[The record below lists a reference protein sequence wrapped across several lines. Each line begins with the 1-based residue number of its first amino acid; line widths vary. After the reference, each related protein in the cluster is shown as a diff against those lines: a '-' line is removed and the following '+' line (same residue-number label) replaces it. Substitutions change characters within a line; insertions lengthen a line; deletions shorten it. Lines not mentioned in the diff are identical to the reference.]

1 MGWNWMR
8 ITFNLVPVSL
18 SLLLLLNF
26 ATTAKA
32 QGPTYLYNICS
43 DNKTTP
49 NSLFKKDLNTLF
61 SSLSSNATANAEFF
75 NTTVPATNSN
85 DTAYGL
91 FMCRGDLSSCGQC
104 VVNATQKLS
113 SDANCSLSKRA
124 VIWYD
129 ECMVWY
135 SNNRSILSTMF
146 TRPGVYLSNTGNVS
160 NQESFM
166 KLLFRTMNETAKEA
180 AKSPV
185 LEKKYATR
193 QANIS
198 GFQNL
203 YCMAQCTDNLTPRD
217 CASCLTEAITEL
229 TPCCGGK
236 QGGRVL
242 FPSCFVRYEL
252 YPFYNA
258 LAPSPSPSAGIVP
271 PPPAT
276 NSSNSGGSSGLSSGT
291 IVAIVVPIAVAVLLF
306 VAGVCFLI
314 RRRARKKH
322 DSAQDPQTVTEIS
335 SIDSLR
341 FDLST
346 IEAATKKFSQ
356 DNKLGEGGFGE
367 VYKGLLPS
375 GQEVA
380 VKRLS
385 KGSVQGGEEFKNEV
399 ELVAKLQHRYLV
411 RLLGFCL
418 QGEEKILV
426 YEYVPNKSLDYIL
439 FDPEKQGLLDWTRRY
454 KIIGGIAR
462 GIQYLHEDSR
472 LKIIHRDLKPSNI
485 LLDEDMNPKIA
496 DFGMARLFAVDQTQ
510 GNTSR
515 IVGTYGYMSPEYAMR
530 GEFSVKS
537 DVYSF
542 GVLVLEIISGKK
554 ISSFYETDADDLVSY
569 AWKLWKEGTPLEL
582 MDPTLRKSYTPNEVM
597 RCIHIG
603 LLCVQEDPADRP
615 TMATIM
621 LMLDSYSVTLP
632 VPNQP
637 AFVFNDLVATTL
649 NEIAKQASNSAS
661 GDYKFATKEAAIG
674 GSQKLYTMAQCV
686 PDMSSYDCNMC
697 FQMISLLL
705 CLLLTLISHTTAQ
718 PSFLYHFCMND
729 KGNYTENSAY
739 HTNLNTLL
747 STLSSNTEVDYGF
760 YNFSQG
766 QGSDKVNAI
775 GMCRGDVK
783 PESCRSCLNDSRVL
797 LMHRCPNQKEAIGW
811 YDNCMLRYSNRSIFD
826 TMEPDPTY
834 LLWVGI
840 NATDTNQF
848 IQVLRNLLESLR
860 TNASSADTSPPSP
873 SKESPPPPV
882 TNTNATSTKGKSNST
897 GIVIAVVV
905 PIFVVLVLLISV
917 CIFIRARKR
926 KRSFHNHND
935 TEVNNEI
942 EPIESLQFNFD
953 TIRTATNNFSEENK
967 LGRGGFGPVYKGKLS
982 NGREIAVKRLSM
994 NSGQGDTEFK
1004 NEVLL
1009 VAKLQ
1014 HRNLVRLLGFCLE
1027 RKERLLVYEF
1037 VPNKSLDYFIFDPIK
1052 RAHLDWEKRYK
1063 IIGGIAKGLLY
1074 LHEDSRL
1081 RIIHRD
1087 LKASNILLDEEMN
1100 PKISDFGMA
1109 RLFLVDQTQGNTNRV
1124 VGTYG
1129 YMAPEYIM
1137 QGQFSVKSDVF
1148 SFGVMVLEIVSGQK
1162 NSGFHKGEDVEDLIS
1177 FAWKNWR
1184 DGTASNIIDH
1194 TMNNGSRNEILRCIH
1209 IGLLC
1214 VQENLADRPNM
1225 ASIVLMLNSH
1235 SLTLP
1240 VPSKPPFLVD
1250 SRGLSTIPSWEYSS
1264 RETD

>member
-1 MGWNWMR
+1 
-8 ITFNLVPVSL
+8 
-18 SLLLLLNF
+18 
-26 ATTAKA
+26 
-32 QGPTYLYNICS
+32 
-43 DNKTTP
+43 
-49 NSLFKKDLNTLF
+49 
-61 SSLSSNATANAEFF
+61 
-75 NTTVPATNSN
+75 
-85 DTAYGL
+85 
-91 FMCRGDLSSCGQC
+91 
-104 VVNATQKLS
+104 
-113 SDANCSLSKRA
+113 
-124 VIWYD
+124 
-129 ECMVWY
+129 
-135 SNNRSILSTMF
+135 
-146 TRPGVYLSNTGNVS
+146 
-160 NQESFM
+160 
-166 KLLFRTMNETAKEA
+166 
-180 AKSPV
+180 
-185 LEKKYATR
+185 
-193 QANIS
+193 
-198 GFQNL
+198 
-203 YCMAQCTDNLTPRD
+203 MAI
-217 CASCLTEAITEL
+217 AMAM
-229 TPCCGGK
+229 
-236 QGGRVL
+236 
-242 FPSCFVRYEL
+242 
-252 YPFYNA
+252 
-258 LAPSPSPSAGIVP
+258 APS
-271 PPPAT
+271 
-276 NSSNSGGSSGLSSGT
+276 SSR
-291 IVAIVVPIAVAVLLF
+291 V
-306 VAGVCFLI
+306 
-314 RRRARKKH
+314 
-322 DSAQDPQTVTEIS
+322 IS
-335 SIDSLR
+335 
-341 FDLST
+341 
-346 IEAATKKFSQ
+346 Q
-356 DNKLGEGGFGE
+356 
-367 VYKGLLPS
+367 
-375 GQEVA
+375 
-380 VKRLS
+380 
-385 KGSVQGGEEFKNEV
+385 
-399 ELVAKLQHRYLV
+399 
-411 RLLGFCL
+411 
-418 QGEEKILV
+418 
-426 YEYVPNKSLDYIL
+426 
-439 FDPEKQGLLDWTRRY
+439 
-454 KIIGGIAR
+454 
-462 GIQYLHEDSR
+462 
-472 LKIIHRDLKPSNI
+472 
-485 LLDEDMNPKIA
+485 
-496 DFGMARLFAVDQTQ
+496 
-510 GNTSR
+510 
-515 IVGTYGYMSPEYAMR
+515 
-530 GEFSVKS
+530 
-537 DVYSF
+537 
-542 GVLVLEIISGKK
+542 
-554 ISSFYETDADDLVSY
+554 
-569 AWKLWKEGTPLEL
+569 
-582 MDPTLRKSYTPNEVM
+582 
-597 RCIHIG
+597 
-603 LLCVQEDPADRP
+603 
-615 TMATIM
+615 
-621 LMLDSYSVTLP
+621 
-632 VPNQP
+632 
-637 AFVFNDLVATTL
+637 
-649 NEIAKQASNSAS
+649 
-661 GDYKFATKEAAIG
+661 
-674 GSQKLYTMAQCV
+674 
-686 PDMSSYDCNMC
+686 
-697 FQMISLLL
+697 LL
-705 CLLLTLISHTTAQ
+705 CLLFTLISHTTAQ

-747 STLSSNTEVDYGF
+747 STLSSNTQIDYGF

-840 NATDTNQF
+840 NATDMNQF

-860 TNASSADTSPPSP
+860 TNASSGDSLKKYAAGSAAGPSFQTIFALLQCTPDLSEQECDDCLVRAISNINDRCYGLTKCRIGKPSCNLRFDTSPFYDSTADASPSSP

-926 KRSFHNHND
+926 KRSFHDHND
-935 TEVNNEI
+935 TEVDNEI
-942 EPIESLQFNFD
+942 EPIDSLQFNFD

-1250 SRGLSTIPSWEYSS
+1250 TRGLSTIPSWEYSS

>member
-1 MGWNWMR
+1 MR
-8 ITFNLVPVSL
+8 TWKSSETNLIVLVASVFVFMSFESEAAPTFTSNFCTDGSYYLPNSSYSSNLNLFLSSL
-18 SLLLLLNF
+18 ISNASLHHGFYRTTVNQGEIKGYFLCRPDVTSTLCSDCV
-26 ATTAKA
+26 TTAAKEIRK
-32 QGPTYLYNICS
+32 LC
-43 DNKTTP
+43 
-49 NSLFKKDLNTLF
+49 
-61 SSLSSNATANAEFF
+61 
-75 NTTVPATNSN
+75 TNQTESI
-85 DTAYGL
+85 
-91 FMCRGDLSSCGQC
+91 
-104 VVNATQKLS
+104 
-113 SDANCSLSKRA
+113 
-124 VIWYD
+124 IWYD
-129 ECMVWY
+129 ECMLRY
-135 SNNRSILSTMF
+135 TNLSFLNNIV
-146 TRPGVYLSNTGNVS
+146 PG
-160 NQESFM
+160 
-166 KLLFRTMNETAKEA
+166 MN
-180 AKSPV
+180 
-185 LEKKYATR
+185 LYNEK
-193 QANIS
+193 NIS
-198 GFQNL
+198 
-203 YCMAQCTDNLTPRD
+203 D
-217 CASCLTEAITEL
+217 SEL
-229 TPCCGGK
+229 
-236 QGGRVL
+236 Q
-242 FPSCFVRYEL
+242 
-252 YPFYNA
+252 
-258 LAPSPSPSAGIVP
+258 
-271 PPPAT
+271 
-276 NSSNSGGSSGLSSGT
+276 
-291 IVAIVVPIAVAVLLF
+291 
-306 VAGVCFLI
+306 
-314 RRRARKKH
+314 
-322 DSAQDPQTVTEIS
+322 Q
-335 SIDSLR
+335 
-341 FDLST
+341 
-346 IEAATKKFSQ
+346 
-356 DNKLGEGGFGE
+356 
-367 VYKGLLPS
+367 
-375 GQEVA
+375 
-380 VKRLS
+380 
-385 KGSVQGGEEFKNEV
+385 
-399 ELVAKLQHRYLV
+399 
-411 RLLGFCL
+411 
-418 QGEEKILV
+418 
-426 YEYVPNKSLDYIL
+426 
-439 FDPEKQGLLDWTRRY
+439 
-454 KIIGGIAR
+454 
-462 GIQYLHEDSR
+462 
-472 LKIIHRDLKPSNI
+472 
-485 LLDEDMNPKIA
+485 
-496 DFGMARLFAVDQTQ
+496 
-510 GNTSR
+510 
-515 IVGTYGYMSPEYAMR
+515 
-530 GEFSVKS
+530 
-537 DVYSF
+537 
-542 GVLVLEIISGKK
+542 
-554 ISSFYETDADDLVSY
+554 
-569 AWKLWKEGTPLEL
+569 
-582 MDPTLRKSYTPNEVM
+582 
-597 RCIHIG
+597 
-603 LLCVQEDPADRP
+603 
-615 TMATIM
+615 
-621 LMLDSYSVTLP
+621 
-632 VPNQP
+632 
-637 AFVFNDLVATTL
+637 FNDLVATTL

-697 FQMISLLL
+697 FQSGIASIPTGKQGARSLLPI
-705 CLLLTLISHTTAQ
+705 C
-718 PSFLYHFCMND
+718 
-729 KGNYTENSAY
+729 
-739 HTNLNTLL
+739 NLRYELNP
-747 STLSSNTEVDYGF
+747 F
-760 YNFSQG
+760 YN
-766 QGSDKVNAI
+766 
-775 GMCRGDVK
+775 
-783 PESCRSCLNDSRVL
+783 ESWSSTQPVL
-797 LMHRCPNQKEAIGW
+797 P
-811 YDNCMLRYSNRSIFD
+811 
-826 TMEPDPTY
+826 P
-834 LLWVGI
+834 
-840 NATDTNQF
+840 
-848 IQVLRNLLESLR
+848 
-860 TNASSADTSPPSP
+860 SSKADTSPPSP

>member
-1 MGWNWMR
+1 
-8 ITFNLVPVSL
+8 
-18 SLLLLLNF
+18 
-26 ATTAKA
+26 
-32 QGPTYLYNICS
+32 
-43 DNKTTP
+43 
-49 NSLFKKDLNTLF
+49 
-61 SSLSSNATANAEFF
+61 
-75 NTTVPATNSN
+75 
-85 DTAYGL
+85 
-91 FMCRGDLSSCGQC
+91 
-104 VVNATQKLS
+104 
-113 SDANCSLSKRA
+113 
-124 VIWYD
+124 
-129 ECMVWY
+129 
-135 SNNRSILSTMF
+135 
-146 TRPGVYLSNTGNVS
+146 
-160 NQESFM
+160 
-166 KLLFRTMNETAKEA
+166 
-180 AKSPV
+180 
-185 LEKKYATR
+185 
-193 QANIS
+193 
-198 GFQNL
+198 
-203 YCMAQCTDNLTPRD
+203 MAM
-217 CASCLTEAITEL
+217 AM
-229 TPCCGGK
+229 
-236 QGGRVL
+236 
-242 FPSCFVRYEL
+242 
-252 YPFYNA
+252 
-258 LAPSPSPSAGIVP
+258 APS
-271 PPPAT
+271 
-276 NSSNSGGSSGLSSGT
+276 SSR
-291 IVAIVVPIAVAVLLF
+291 V
-306 VAGVCFLI
+306 
-314 RRRARKKH
+314 
-322 DSAQDPQTVTEIS
+322 
-335 SIDSLR
+335 
-341 FDLST
+341 
-346 IEAATKKFSQ
+346 
-356 DNKLGEGGFGE
+356 
-367 VYKGLLPS
+367 
-375 GQEVA
+375 
-380 VKRLS
+380 
-385 KGSVQGGEEFKNEV
+385 
-399 ELVAKLQHRYLV
+399 
-411 RLLGFCL
+411 
-418 QGEEKILV
+418 
-426 YEYVPNKSLDYIL
+426 
-439 FDPEKQGLLDWTRRY
+439 
-454 KIIGGIAR
+454 
-462 GIQYLHEDSR
+462 
-472 LKIIHRDLKPSNI
+472 
-485 LLDEDMNPKIA
+485 
-496 DFGMARLFAVDQTQ
+496 
-510 GNTSR
+510 
-515 IVGTYGYMSPEYAMR
+515 
-530 GEFSVKS
+530 
-537 DVYSF
+537 
-542 GVLVLEIISGKK
+542 
-554 ISSFYETDADDLVSY
+554 
-569 AWKLWKEGTPLEL
+569 
-582 MDPTLRKSYTPNEVM
+582 
-597 RCIHIG
+597 
-603 LLCVQEDPADRP
+603 
-615 TMATIM
+615 
-621 LMLDSYSVTLP
+621 
-632 VPNQP
+632 
-637 AFVFNDLVATTL
+637 
-649 NEIAKQASNSAS
+649 
-661 GDYKFATKEAAIG
+661 
-674 GSQKLYTMAQCV
+674 
-686 PDMSSYDCNMC
+686 
-697 FQMISLLL
+697 ISLLL

>member
-124 VIWYD
+124 IIWYD

-276 NSSNSGGSSGLSSGT
+276 NSSNSGGNLVLISYAFLGVRTLHFGICHYFHFGNAGSSGLSSGT

-637 AFVFNDLVATTL
+637 AFVVHSGTD
-649 NEIAKQASNSAS
+649 SN
-661 GDYKFATKEAAIG
+661 
-674 GSQKLYTMAQCV
+674 M
-686 PDMSSYDCNMC
+686 
-697 FQMISLLL
+697 
-705 CLLLTLISHTTAQ
+705 
-718 PSFLYHFCMND
+718 
-729 KGNYTENSAY
+729 
-739 HTNLNTLL
+739 
-747 STLSSNTEVDYGF
+747 
-760 YNFSQG
+760 
-766 QGSDKVNAI
+766 
-775 GMCRGDVK
+775 
-783 PESCRSCLNDSRVL
+783 
-797 LMHRCPNQKEAIGW
+797 
-811 YDNCMLRYSNRSIFD
+811 
-826 TMEPDPTY
+826 
-834 LLWVGI
+834 
-840 NATDTNQF
+840 
-848 IQVLRNLLESLR
+848 
-860 TNASSADTSPPSP
+860 
-873 SKESPPPPV
+873 
-882 TNTNATSTKGKSNST
+882 
-897 GIVIAVVV
+897 
-905 PIFVVLVLLISV
+905 
-917 CIFIRARKR
+917 
-926 KRSFHNHND
+926 
-935 TEVNNEI
+935 
-942 EPIESLQFNFD
+942 LQFSEP
-953 TIRTATNNFSEENK
+953 TTNVSVQTSVNEMSVSE
-967 LGRGGFGPVYKGKLS
+967 
-982 NGREIAVKRLSM
+982 M
-994 NSGQGDTEFK
+994 
-1004 NEVLL
+1004 
-1009 VAKLQ
+1009 
-1014 HRNLVRLLGFCLE
+1014 
-1027 RKERLLVYEF
+1027 
-1037 VPNKSLDYFIFDPIK
+1037 DP
-1052 RAHLDWEKRYK
+1052 R
-1063 IIGGIAKGLLY
+1063 
-1074 LHEDSRL
+1074 
-1081 RIIHRD
+1081 
-1087 LKASNILLDEEMN
+1087 
-1100 PKISDFGMA
+1100 
-1109 RLFLVDQTQGNTNRV
+1109 
-1124 VGTYG
+1124 
-1129 YMAPEYIM
+1129 
-1137 QGQFSVKSDVF
+1137 
-1148 SFGVMVLEIVSGQK
+1148 
-1162 NSGFHKGEDVEDLIS
+1162 
-1177 FAWKNWR
+1177 
-1184 DGTASNIIDH
+1184 
-1194 TMNNGSRNEILRCIH
+1194 
-1209 IGLLC
+1209 
-1214 VQENLADRPNM
+1214 
-1225 ASIVLMLNSH
+1225 
-1235 SLTLP
+1235 
-1240 VPSKPPFLVD
+1240 
-1250 SRGLSTIPSWEYSS
+1250 
-1264 RETD
+1264 

>member
-1 MGWNWMR
+1 
-8 ITFNLVPVSL
+8 
-18 SLLLLLNF
+18 
-26 ATTAKA
+26 
-32 QGPTYLYNICS
+32 
-43 DNKTTP
+43 
-49 NSLFKKDLNTLF
+49 
-61 SSLSSNATANAEFF
+61 
-75 NTTVPATNSN
+75 
-85 DTAYGL
+85 
-91 FMCRGDLSSCGQC
+91 
-104 VVNATQKLS
+104 
-113 SDANCSLSKRA
+113 
-124 VIWYD
+124 
-129 ECMVWY
+129 
-135 SNNRSILSTMF
+135 
-146 TRPGVYLSNTGNVS
+146 
-160 NQESFM
+160 
-166 KLLFRTMNETAKEA
+166 
-180 AKSPV
+180 
-185 LEKKYATR
+185 
-193 QANIS
+193 
-198 GFQNL
+198 
-203 YCMAQCTDNLTPRD
+203 MAM
-217 CASCLTEAITEL
+217 AM
-229 TPCCGGK
+229 
-236 QGGRVL
+236 
-242 FPSCFVRYEL
+242 
-252 YPFYNA
+252 
-258 LAPSPSPSAGIVP
+258 APS
-271 PPPAT
+271 
-276 NSSNSGGSSGLSSGT
+276 SSR
-291 IVAIVVPIAVAVLLF
+291 V
-306 VAGVCFLI
+306 
-314 RRRARKKH
+314 
-322 DSAQDPQTVTEIS
+322 
-335 SIDSLR
+335 
-341 FDLST
+341 
-346 IEAATKKFSQ
+346 
-356 DNKLGEGGFGE
+356 
-367 VYKGLLPS
+367 
-375 GQEVA
+375 
-380 VKRLS
+380 
-385 KGSVQGGEEFKNEV
+385 
-399 ELVAKLQHRYLV
+399 
-411 RLLGFCL
+411 
-418 QGEEKILV
+418 
-426 YEYVPNKSLDYIL
+426 
-439 FDPEKQGLLDWTRRY
+439 
-454 KIIGGIAR
+454 
-462 GIQYLHEDSR
+462 
-472 LKIIHRDLKPSNI
+472 
-485 LLDEDMNPKIA
+485 
-496 DFGMARLFAVDQTQ
+496 
-510 GNTSR
+510 
-515 IVGTYGYMSPEYAMR
+515 
-530 GEFSVKS
+530 
-537 DVYSF
+537 
-542 GVLVLEIISGKK
+542 
-554 ISSFYETDADDLVSY
+554 
-569 AWKLWKEGTPLEL
+569 
-582 MDPTLRKSYTPNEVM
+582 
-597 RCIHIG
+597 
-603 LLCVQEDPADRP
+603 
-615 TMATIM
+615 
-621 LMLDSYSVTLP
+621 
-632 VPNQP
+632 
-637 AFVFNDLVATTL
+637 
-649 NEIAKQASNSAS
+649 
-661 GDYKFATKEAAIG
+661 
-674 GSQKLYTMAQCV
+674 
-686 PDMSSYDCNMC
+686 
-697 FQMISLLL
+697 ISLLL
-705 CLLLTLISHTTAQ
+705 CLLFTLISHITAQ

-834 LLWVGI
+834 FLWVGI
-840 NATDTNQF
+840 NATDMNQF

-860 TNASSADTSPPSP
+860 TNASSADASPSSP

-935 TEVNNEI
+935 TEVDNEI
-942 EPIESLQFNFD
+942 EPIDSLQFNFD

-1214 VQENLADRPNM
+1214 IQENLADRPNM